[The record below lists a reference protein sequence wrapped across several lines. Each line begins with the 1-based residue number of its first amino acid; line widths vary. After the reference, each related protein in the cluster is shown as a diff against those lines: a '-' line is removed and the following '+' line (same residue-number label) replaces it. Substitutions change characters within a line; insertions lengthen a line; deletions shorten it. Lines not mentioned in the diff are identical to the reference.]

1 LIYIAVLFGSEI
13 GYWSQTSN
21 FVSFNR
27 VLTGSTI
34 TDPTAQE
41 LSLLTCTL
49 YMVATIFALPPV
61 TSLFADGI
69 GRRKTIIVAGILF
82 AIAMTM
88 QASAAS
94 VSYPASKAL
103 LWSGR
108 ALLGIPVAFSVT
120 TSPMFLSEIA
130 PKESRVSI
138 EEYCCFVSFVRSFV
152 RSFFLISSHI
162 NNLRFFLFLLHSRDS
177 LVAYFNSP

>member
-1 LIYIAVLFGSEI
+1 MSLLKKIPSNTLKAAGAAVLGAVLFGSEL
-13 GYWSQTSN
+13 GYWGQTNN
-21 FVSFNR
+21 FASFNR
-27 VLTGSTI
+27 ALTGSTLI
-34 TDPTAQE
+34 DPTASE
-41 LSLLTCTL
+41 MSLLTCTL
-49 YMVATIFALPPV
+49 YVVGAIFALPPV

-82 AIAMTM
+82 AIAMAM

-130 PKESRVSI
+130 PKESRVRI
-138 EEYCCFVSFVRSFV
+138 EEYRCFVSFVHSLFRSSV
-152 RSFFLISSHI
+152 
-162 NNLRFFLFLLHSRDS
+162 S
-177 LVAYFNSP
+177 L